1 MTLTVIKVGGRV
13 QQDPTLAAA
22 LAGRWH
28 AEPGALC
35 IVHGGGDEVSALQR
49 AAGVEPVFVGGR
61 RVTSPDDINRLRMG
75 LSGAA
80 NKRLVA
86 ALVAAGVDAIGLSG
100 EDAALLVAD
109 LAEHGA
115 LGAVG
120 TVRAVRTPLLKYLL
134 RGGYLPVV
142 SPLSTP
148 GLNVNGD
155 DAAAAIAV
163 ALGAEGLLFISDV
176 PAVRVHG
183 MGVTRLNRIDAA
195 AAIASGDIEGGMA
208 AKVQAGLTAV
218 SSGVARVWIG
228 DLGLLGESPTG
239 TRLVAS
245 HATAGVTS

>member
-1 MTLTVIKVGGRV
+1 M
-13 QQDPTLAAA
+13 
-22 LAGRWH
+22 
-28 AEPGALC
+28 
-35 IVHGGGDEVSALQR
+35 
-49 AAGVEPVFVGGR
+49 
-61 RVTSPDDINRLRMG
+61 
-75 LSGAA
+75 
-80 NKRLVA
+80 
-86 ALVAAGVDAIGLSG
+86 
-100 EDAALLVAD
+100 
-109 LAEHGA
+109 
-115 LGAVG
+115 
-120 TVRAVRTPLLKYLL
+120 
-134 RGGYLPVV
+134 
-142 SPLSTP
+142 
-148 GLNVNGD
+148 NGD

-245 HATAGVTS
+245 HVTAGVTS